1 MIDTVF
7 RVRRPDLDFSE
18 FRAKEG
24 RHKIHDYPAMLHYK
38 VVEYLLKEFG
48 QESAVL
54 YDPFCGSGV
63 SLVEG
68 LKQNK
73 NVIGTDI
80 NPLALLISDVRTQ
93 NFTVEE
99 LENTFLT
106 IRKMFLESEPDIPK
120 VKNIEYW
127 FKENVIEDLGKL
139 RNVLKSFMNTTTF
152 KFFLVV
158 FSQTVRNVSNNRKGE
173 FKRYRIEPSKLLN
186 YSPNVWDEFEKVF
199 YEYVE
204 SYKENSLPANATKK
218 LLLLDVRK
226 PLDFSADIVITSPP
240 YGDSRTTVAYGEF
253 SSFSLEWLKGL
264 NPYGDV
270 ELDLDRL
277 SLGGNNC
284 SNSISQDVSNYIKTL
299 KDILFQVDE
308 KRAKTVL
315 SYFDDLYLSSKNIAN
330 TVNKNG
336 TIIFVVGNRKVKGI
350 QIQTDIAI
358 KEFFESLGC
367 RHVGTYIRKIS
378 NKRMPSINSPTNKS
392 GETQETMSEEFI
404 VVMKKEKLI

>member
-127 FKENVIEDLGKL
+127 FKENVIGDLGKL

-173 FKRYRIEPSKLLN
+173 FKRYRIEPSKLSN
-186 YSPNVWDEFEKVF
+186 YNPNVWDEFEKIF
-199 YEYVE
+199 NEYVE
-204 SYKENSLPANATKK
+204 SYKGNFLPEKNTRK
-218 LLLLDVRK
+218 LLLMDVRK
-226 PLDFSADIVITSPP
+226 HLDFSADIVITSPP

-253 SSFSLEWLKGL
+253 SSFSLEWLKDL
-264 NPYGDV
+264 NPYGNAEMDI
-270 ELDLDRL
+270 DKL
-277 SLGGNNC
+277 SLGGNNLKE
-284 SNSISQDVSNYIKTL
+284 SISQKISSYVKELIGLLSQI
-299 KDILFQVDE
+299 DE
-308 KRAKTVL
+308 KRAKNVL
-315 SYFDDLYLSSKNIAN
+315 AYFDDLFLACQNIAQV
-330 TVNKNG
+330 VNKNG

-350 QIQTDIAI
+350 QIQTDLAV
-358 KEFFESLGC
+358 KEFFEYLGC
-367 RHVGTYIRKIS
+367 RHLNTFVRKIS
-378 NKRMPSINSPTNKS
+378 NKRMPIANCPTNKV
-392 GETQETMSEEFI
+392 GQVQETMSEEFI
-404 VVMKKEKLI
+404 VVMRKEN

>member
-1 MIDTVF
+1 VIDTVF

-73 NVIGTDI
+73 SVIGTDI

-99 LENTFLT
+99 LENALST
-106 IRKMFLESEPDIPK
+106 IRKMFPKSEPDIPK

-139 RNVLKSFMNTTTF
+139 RNVLKSFMNTKTF
-152 KFFLVV
+152 KFLLVV

-173 FKRYRIEPSKLLN
+173 FKRYRIEPSKLPN
-186 YSPNVWDEFEKVF
+186 YNPNVWNEFEKTF

-204 SYKENSLPANATKK
+204 SYKENVLPANATKK
-218 LLLLDVRK
+218 LLLMDVRK

-253 SSFSLEWLKGL
+253 SSFSLEWLKDL
-264 NPYGDV
+264 NPYGDS
-270 ELDLDRL
+270 EINIDKL
-277 SLGGNNC
+277 SLGGDY
-284 SNSISQDVSNYIKTL
+284 SEESVSQKVSSYVKELIKSLTQ
-299 KDILFQVDE
+299 IDE
-308 KRAKTVL
+308 KRAKSVL
-315 SYFDDLYLSSKNIAN
+315 AYFDDLFLACQNIARV
-330 TVNKNG
+330 VNNNG

-350 QIQTDIAI
+350 QVQTDLAV
-358 KEFFESLGC
+358 KEFFEYLNC
-367 RHVGTYIRKIS
+367 RHLNTFVRKIS
-378 NKRMPSINSPTNKS
+378 NKRMPMVNSPTNKI
-392 GETQETMSEEFI
+392 GEIQETMSEEFI
-404 VVMKKEKLI
+404 VVMRKEN